1 MPILFL
7 LKVEKHSEIPGTFL
21 MKIFKDFSHILSYKD
36 GFIFGNL
43 RFYIDDFIKIVGE
56 VPVAIKLIEE
66 THGMGAVLAETKKAE
81 KFRFTPSF

>member
-1 MPILFL
+1 MVLF
-7 LKVEKHSEIPGTFL
+7 
-21 MKIFKDFSHILSYKD
+21 
-36 GFIFGNL
+36 FGNL